1 MLINN
6 NMELAKIIIRMFQN
20 EEKVTVVAK
29 YGRIEY

>member
-6 NMELAKIIIRMFQN
+6 NMELAKIIIRIFQS
-20 EEKVTVVAK
+20 EEKVNVVAK